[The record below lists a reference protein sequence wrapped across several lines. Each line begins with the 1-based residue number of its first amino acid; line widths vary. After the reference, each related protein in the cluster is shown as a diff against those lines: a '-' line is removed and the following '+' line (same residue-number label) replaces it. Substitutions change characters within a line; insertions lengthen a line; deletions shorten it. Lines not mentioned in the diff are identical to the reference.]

1 MKKFMAI
8 VLSCTLLMTALA
20 GFAMTASAAG
30 VVPITFTAQSVTAK
44 AGDTI
49 TVDIA
54 VSENHYMVN
63 GQIWIQYDPEMLEI
77 QAVSDD
83 PDYMYF
89 EDINTKIIKS
99 NYMWQFAVPEAGT
112 AKFAFASSASAGSAV
127 GGTIF
132 TLTFK
137 VLEDATTSEIVVLVP
152 DGDMNANDGSVEG
165 GADAD
170 VELTYV
176 NGVITV
182 ESDAPAV
189 TIGDINGDGLINL
202 NDATSLFYHVNGL
215 ALLEGDALAAG
226 DINVDDVVN
235 LNDAT
240 ALFYQIN
247 GLV

>member
-1 MKKFMAI
+1 MKKILAI
-8 VLSCTLLMTALA
+8 VLSCALMVTALA
-20 GFAMTASAAG
+20 GFAMTASAAET
-30 VVPITFTAQSVTAK
+30 VPITFTAQSVTAK
-44 AGDTI
+44 AGDII

-63 GQIWIQYDPEMLEI
+63 GQIWVQYDPEMLEI

-89 EDINTKIIKS
+89 EDINSKIIKS
-99 NYMWQFAVPEAGT
+99 NYMWQFAVPEAGV
-112 AKFAFASSASAGSAV
+112 AKFAFAGSASAGSAV

-137 VLEDATTSEIVVLVP
+137 VLENATTTEIAIAVP
-152 DGDMNANDGSVEG
+152 DGDMNANDGTFDD
-165 GADAD
+165 DAA
-170 VELTYV
+170 VELTFV

-182 ESDAPAV
+182 EEETPDVAV
-189 TIGDINGDGLINL
+189 GDINGDGAVNL
-202 NDATSLFYHVNGL
+202 NDATALFYHVNGL
-215 ALLEGDALAAG
+215 ALLEGEALTAG
-226 DINVDDVVN
+226 DINGDGAVN